1 MKIKNQLSTR
11 LNQTT
16 ALRRLAIATSLVAI
30 VISVAMFLSESF
42 RSEKAFAIACESSY
56 TLNWADPTT
65 WTVTCGSVNA
75 SNWNVKGLTCTYFS
89 PLFTASGIPGGPIRQ
104 VDISA
109 RINQSGNLDGNDTAW
124 VYLYVN
130 GVIQN
135 TYTYIGDSSTA
146 VFITTRTLSVPSGG
160 TYMVSIKLKND
171 KSNEL
176 WQIKNGDV
184 TTCLRTLTPLPV
196 ELSAFSATVNTDR
209 KVKVDWTTQSE
220 LNNDYFTLERSADG
234 SQFEQLARVQGG
246 GTVLTPKYYSFTDN
260 EPLQGNNY
268 YRLSQTDYDG
278 KTIVYNIV
286 VAKVGTKTDHTTE
299 IKVIPNPF
307 HNEFNVTVSSD
318 LDQNVKLNLV
328 SVTGTIV
335 YSNTFT
341 LHSGENVLTGTLQS
355 RVVPGVYSVQVI
367 NDNGLVGTA
376 KAICK

>member
-1 MKIKNQLSTR
+1 
-11 LNQTT
+11 
-16 ALRRLAIATSLVAI
+16 
-30 VISVAMFLSESF
+30 MFLSESF

>member
-1 MKIKNQLSTR
+1 
-11 LNQTT
+11 
-16 ALRRLAIATSLVAI
+16 
-30 VISVAMFLSESF
+30 MFLSESF

-75 SNWNVKGLTCTYFS
+75 ANWNVKGITCTYFS
-89 PLFTASGIPGGPIRQ
+89 PIFTASGALGGPTRI

-124 VYLYVN
+124 VFLYVN

-135 TYTYIGDSSTA
+135 TYQYMGDSSTA
-146 VFITTRTLSVPSGG
+146 VFITTKTLSVPSGG

-196 ELSAFSATVNTDR
+196 ELSAFSATVTSDM
-209 KVKVDWTTQSE
+209 KVKVDWTTQTE

-234 SQFEQLARVQGG
+234 NSFEQLARVQGG
-246 GTVLTPKYYSFTDN
+246 GTVLTPKFYSFTDN
-260 EPLQGNNY
+260 SPLHGENY
-268 YRLSQTDYDG
+268 YRLKQTDYDG
-278 KTIVYNIV
+278 KTTVYNIIF
-286 VAKVGTKTDHTTE
+286 AKVGNSSEQTTE

-318 LDQNVKLNLV
+318 IDQNVKLNLI
-328 SVTGTIV
+328 SVTGGIV
-335 YSNTFT
+335 YSNTYT
-341 LHSGENVLTGTLQS
+341 LHPGDNVLTGNLQS
-355 RVVPGVYSVQVI
+355 RVAPGIYSVQVI